1 MKLLS
6 RNSGFPSLL
15 FPELASPPSPMLRLC
30 ACGPCRKTI
39 MTSRIK
45 HDYKIT
51 QRCLATKPFFLP
63 LYFWRATR
71 INFFATTSMN
81 VCVALCNYR
90 QVKDL
95 LWRACDALLTSHFLQ
110 WRTWTPISLSDDS
123 GEELAAVVAFLRVL
137 VIVRLEIVRSC
148 NLEKS
153 FLSGKPSQV
162 DCLLSYCNLP
172 LPRKVLWRHWYISD
186 AR

>member
-1 MKLLS
+1 
-6 RNSGFPSLL
+6 
-15 FPELASPPSPMLRLC
+15 MLRLC

-90 QVKDL
+90 QVKAL
-95 LWRACDALLTSHFLQ
+95 LWRVCDALLTSNFSK
-110 WRTWTPISLSDDS
+110 WRTWAPISLSDDS

-137 VIVRLEIVRSC
+137 VIVCLEIVRSC
-148 NLEKS
+148 NLEKIIFILQTFPGRLPALVLQLTTS
-153 FLSGKPSQV
+153 TQGVVTSLVHFWCTLMRQPDKMTS
-162 DCLLSYCNLP
+162 LYCIAL
-172 LPRKVLWRHWYISD
+172 
-186 AR
+186 